1 MIYRLYSIYDNVSL
15 SYGPPSIEV
24 SDAAASRMHRTVLT
38 NPQAGLLYQYPA
50 DYDLYYLGTYDNE
63 TGYVVPQ
70 VPPQLVV
77 KGGALIDNPHSV
89 SSARPGDQD

>member
-24 SDAAASRMHRTVLT
+24 SDAAASRMHRTVIN
-38 NPQAGLLYQYPA
+38 NPQAGLLYRFPS
-50 DYDLYYLGTYDNE
+50 DYDLYYLGTYDND

-77 KGGALIDNPHSV
+77 KGGAVIDHPHSV
-89 SSARPGDQD
+89 SEARPVDQD